1 VTVTTATWATVV
13 VRVGADDADLVSGL
27 LWDAGVAGVE
37 ERTTDDTD
45 VVELRAGVPAELVDV
60 AVTAV
65 SGSGMDAVVVV
76 EQVADDGLDH
86 WREFAR
92 PWRAGSR
99 IVVVPSWQEAPSWTG
114 ADDLVLSVDPGRAF
128 GSGAHPT
135 TRMCLAEL
143 ERQVEPDSAV
153 ADIGSGSGVL
163 AVAAARLG
171 AALVVAVDID
181 PEAVRATAE
190 NAERNGVT
198 GVVTTSDTPAEQLEA
213 GAYDLVVANIAAGTL
228 AQLAPALV
236 RAVADDGTIVVSGVL
251 DEQVGPVLAAFE
263 AEGLGLAGTVAD
275 DDWRTL
281 LVRRP

>member
-1 VTVTTATWATVV
+1 MTITTATWATVV

-27 LWDAGVAGVE
+27 FWDAGVAGVE
-37 ERTTDDTD
+37 ERPTDDPD
-45 VVELRAGVPAELVDV
+45 VVELRAGVPAVLVDSV
-60 AVTAV
+60 VTAV
-65 SGSGMDAVVVV
+65 GSPAVGAVVVV
-76 EQVADDGLDH
+76 EPVADDGLDC

-99 IVVVPSWQEAPSWTG
+99 IVVVPSWQEPPSWTG
-114 ADDLVLSVDPGRAF
+114 PDDLVLSIDPGRAF

-143 ERQVEPDSAV
+143 ERLVEPDSAV

-190 NAERNGVT
+190 NADRNGVR
-198 GVVTTSDTPAEQLEA
+198 GVVTTADTPAEQLEA

-228 AQLAPALV
+228 AELAPALV
-236 RAVADDGTIVVSGVL
+236 RAVAEDGTIVVSGVL
-251 DEQVGPVLAAFE
+251 DEQVAPVLAAFE
-263 AEGLGLAGTVAD
+263 AEGLALAGTVAD

-281 LVRRP
+281 LVRRT